1 MPEYLSPA
9 LDLRSIGLLGEL
21 RSVPETRYLT
31 KEVMALPGLLT
42 EKPAFVGSRG
52 AAYYEP
58 KPCHE
63 LLMTAKYYTEY
74 ISQLECS
81 DKLCTAPSKYIL
93 ADHSLAKLLRIV
105 DSLLSSPQTV
115 NEDIVPFIDG
125 IKECAKVV
133 SSTLMGTAFTFSP
146 SPIHDLTLPSST
158 EHKVPRPFIE
168 GDNHL
173 LTLAAA
179 QIDKCLNSSVVGI
192 MLGGSAAAAVTAAA
206 WDSELNLVKVSRYD
220 DTACKST
227 HLWGRNIP
235 PGQTVTIIDDNC
247 GTGDTLCQAIDLV
260 MAQTGRRPKARAV
273 ELHWEKLL
281 RTRVYGHSDRVFNP
295 ETLDVLTPWC
305 FRHHQVLNRLVH
317 QPFTDDKYAHTTTAD
332 WVAYSYSLL
341 SVLHDTLTDSTWAAK
356 LLRFLLNLKAQ
367 TPLNYE
373 QPIDAFKALAYQCPE
388 CSAHK
393 NEFGKGGVN

>member
-1 MPEYLSPA
+1 MPESLSST

-21 RSVPETRYLT
+21 RGVPETRYLT
-31 KEVMALPGLLT
+31 KEVMTLPGLLT
-42 EKPAFVGSRG
+42 EKPEFVGSRG
-52 AAYYEP
+52 VAYYEQ

-74 ISQLECS
+74 LSQLECT
-81 DKLCTAPSKYIL
+81 DKLCTTPSKYIL

-115 NEDIVPFIDG
+115 NEDIVLFIDG

-146 SPIHDLTLPSST
+146 SSIHDLKLPSST
-158 EHKVPRPFIE
+158 EHQVPRSFIE

-179 QIDKCLNSSVVGI
+179 QIDKCPNSSVVGI

-220 DTACKST
+220 DTSRKSN

-235 PGQTVTIIDDNC
+235 PGKTVTIIDDNC
-247 GTGDTLCQAIDLV
+247 GTGDTLRQATDLIIT
-260 MAQTGRRPKARAV
+260 QTGQRPKARAV

-281 RTRVYGHSDRVFNP
+281 RARVYGHADRVFNP

-305 FRHHQVLNRLVH
+305 FRHHQVLDRLIN
-317 QPFTDDKYAHTTTAD
+317 QPFSDDKYVHTTTAD

-341 SVLHDTLTDSTWAAK
+341 SILHDTLTNSTWAAK

-388 CSAHK
+388 CSARK
-393 NEFGKGGVN
+393 KQFGKREVN

>member
-1 MPEYLSPA
+1 MSKSLSPA

-21 RSVPETRYLT
+21 RGIPETDYLT
-31 KEVMALPGLLT
+31 QEVMALPGLLT

-52 AAYYEP
+52 TAYYEQ
-58 KPCHE
+58 KSCHE
-63 LLMTAKYYTEY
+63 LLMMAKYYTEY
-74 ISQLECS
+74 ISQLECN

-105 DSLLSSPQTV
+105 DSLLNAPQIV

-125 IKECAKVV
+125 IKEYAKVV
-133 SSTLMGTAFTFSP
+133 SSTLTGTPFTFSP
-146 SPIHDLTLPSST
+146 SPIHDLKLPLST
-158 EHKVPRPFIE
+158 EHQVPRPFIE

-179 QIDKCLNSSVVGI
+179 QIDICSNSSVVGI

-220 DTACKST
+220 DTSRKSN
-227 HLWGRNIP
+227 HLWGRKIP
-235 PGQTVTIIDDNC
+235 SGRTVTIIDDNC
-247 GTGDTLCQAIDLV
+247 GTGDTLRQAIDLV
-260 MAQTGRRPKARAV
+260 MAQTGQRPKARAV

-281 RTRVYGHSDRVFNP
+281 RTRVYGHADRVFNP

-305 FRHHQVLNRLVH
+305 FRHHQVLNRLVN
-317 QPFTDDKYAHTTTAD
+317 QPFADDKYAHTTTAD

-356 LLRFLLNLKAQ
+356 LLHFLLNLKAQ
-367 TPLNYE
+367 TSLNYE

-388 CSAHK
+388 CSARK
-393 NEFGKGGVN
+393 S

>member
-1 MPEYLSPA
+1 MSESLSPT

-21 RSVPETRYLT
+21 RGVPETDYLT

-52 AAYYEP
+52 AAYYEQ
-58 KPCHE
+58 KSCHE

-74 ISQLECS
+74 IAQLECS

-115 NEDIVPFIDG
+115 NEDIVSFIDG

-133 SSTLMGTAFTFSP
+133 SSTLMGTPFTFSP
-146 SPIHDLTLPSST
+146 SPIHDLKLPLAT
-158 EHKVPRPFIE
+158 EHKMPRPFIE

-179 QIDKCLNSSVVGI
+179 QIDKCPNSSVVGI

-220 DTACKST
+220 DTSHKSS
-227 HLWGRNIP
+227 HLWGRKIP
-235 PGQTVTIIDDNC
+235 SGRTVTIIDDNC
-247 GTGDTLCQAIDLV
+247 GTGDTLRQAIDLV
-260 MAQTGRRPKARAV
+260 MAQTGQRPKARAV

-281 RTRVYGHSDRVFNP
+281 RTRVYGHADRVFNP

-305 FRHHQVLNRLVH
+305 FRHHQVLNRLID
-317 QPFTDDKYAHTTTAD
+317 QPFADDKYVHTTTAD

-341 SVLHDTLTDSTWAAK
+341 SVLHDTLTNSTWAAK

-373 QPIDAFKALAYQCPE
+373 QPIDAFKALAHQCPE
-388 CSAHK
+388 CSARK
-393 NEFGKGGVN
+393 NSFEKGVN